1 MPGVKVQV
9 DLPTDG
15 TNLRT
20 PMVDG
25 DPGQVIDFIVLLRN
39 RLEVTKTCK
48 IDSTLFIICRPL
60 FFQLL
65 GWGRNIFMGYLNRE
79 NETRDV
85 FVPGND
91 PEKETTEDKS
101 DGKTSSS
108 DKQNWIKLGDLGFI
122 DEDGFLVVLGRS
134 EDFITL
140 NTNEVISPTKVVI

>member
-1 MPGVKVQV
+1 
-9 DLPTDG
+9 
-15 TNLRT
+15 
-20 PMVDG
+20 
-25 DPGQVIDFIVLLRN
+25 
-39 RLEVTKTCK
+39 
-48 IDSTLFIICRPL
+48 
-60 FFQLL
+60 
-65 GWGRNIFMGYLNRE
+65 MGYLNRE